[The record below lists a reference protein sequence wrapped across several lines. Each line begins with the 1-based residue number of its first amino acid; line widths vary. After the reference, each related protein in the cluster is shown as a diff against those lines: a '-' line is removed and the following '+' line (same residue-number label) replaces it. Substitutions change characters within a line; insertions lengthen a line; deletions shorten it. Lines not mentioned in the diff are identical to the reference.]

1 MPYRDVEE
9 RSKDWGEVLA
19 KMGSQES
26 ADLLSTQSARCMN
39 CGTPFCHQ
47 TSSGAWRDISSVIAS
62 MPFLSIQALLT
73 IYCHAAAHSPFHICQ
88 HGCVALHLTLDSC
101 GEVGGLAGELMYEVS

>member
-9 RSKDWGEVLA
+9 RSKDWGEVLS
-19 KMGSQES
+19 KMASQES

-47 TSSGAWRDISSVIAS
+47 TNSGK
-62 MPFLSIQALLT
+62 LSLLLPLS
-73 IYCHAAAHSPFHICQ
+73 CHALP
-88 HGCVALHLTLDSC
+88 
-101 GEVGGLAGELMYEVS
+101 

>member
-9 RSKDWGEVLA
+9 RSRDWGEVLS
-19 KMGSQES
+19 KMASQES

-47 TSSGAWRDISSVIAS
+47 TSSGNGCLRTMAS
-62 MPFLSIQALLT
+62 LSTPAICILRTAQAMDGENVGTEWKLVLYREDCCCDAVEGSCLL
-73 IYCHAAAHSPFHICQ
+73 
-88 HGCVALHLTLDSC
+88 
-101 GEVGGLAGELMYEVS
+101 

>member
-19 KMGSQES
+19 KMGNQES

-47 TSSGAWRDISSVIAS
+47 TSSGALPDISSVTAS
-62 MPFLSIQALLT
+62 TPDFQHASLAHNLLPCSCT
-73 IYCHAAAHSPFHICQ
+73 FPSTSTAA
-88 HGCVALHLTLDSC
+88 
-101 GEVGGLAGELMYEVS
+101 

>member
-19 KMGSQES
+19 KLADQEQ

-47 TSSGAWRDISSVIAS
+47 TSSGEDFCGTS
-62 MPFLSIQALLT
+62 
-73 IYCHAAAHSPFHICQ
+73 
-88 HGCVALHLTLDSC
+88 TLDFYQCVQGSLLQMHRPC
-101 GEVGGLAGELMYEVS
+101 RCFLAAQGVLRWQEVWAGHQ

>member
-9 RSKDWGEVLA
+9 RSKDWGEVLS
-19 KMGSQES
+19 KMASQES

-47 TSSGAWRDISSVIAS
+47 TSSGKACLRGDGHV
-62 MPFLSIQALLT
+62 
-73 IYCHAAAHSPFHICQ
+73 
-88 HGCVALHLTLDSC
+88 LDSSGMIC
-101 GEVGGLAGELMYEVS
+101 SGWPNP

>member
-1 MPYRDVEE
+1 MTHCCVCRSPIPYRDVEE

-19 KMGSQES
+19 KLPTEEH

-47 TSSGAWRDISSVIAS
+47 TDSGTITAID
-62 MPFLSIQALLT
+62 MLFEHLT
-73 IYCHAAAHSPFHICQ
+73 Y
-88 HGCVALHLTLDSC
+88 LHL
-101 GEVGGLAGELMYEVS
+101 

>member
-19 KMGSQES
+19 KMAGAQH
-26 ADLLSTQSARCMN
+26 ADLLSTQSARCMD

-47 TSSGAWRDISSVIAS
+47 TSSGV
-62 MPFLSIQALLT
+62 P
-73 IYCHAAAHSPFHICQ
+73 CSPSPQ
-88 HGCVALHLTLDSC
+88 HDC
-101 GEVGGLAGELMYEVS
+101 

>member
-19 KMGSQES
+19 KLADPEQ

-47 TSSGAWRDISSVIAS
+47 TSSGEGLCRTSILYLLSVRAG
-62 MPFLSIQALLT
+62 FFAADAQALQMLLSST
-73 IYCHAAAHSPFHICQ
+73 GSLEMAEGQ
-88 HGCVALHLTLDSC
+88 GTN
-101 GEVGGLAGELMYEVS
+101 